1 MFASADVAGNVKLW
15 NISAHPL
22 FEMGYAELCDASPST
37 RTIRRE
43 IKRENRRE
51 QERTGE
57 NRREE
62 ERCQERDQ
70 ERGRERS
77 GKRERRE
84 RDARAR
90 ERDQRSGVSREITS
104 NSLILNSTQL
114 SFPLLVAPLRE
125 VQSVRLEVAASS
137 RSWSSARNLSASSLH
152 SIRVME

>member
-57 NRREE
+57 KRRDVRREIRRE
-62 ERCQERDQ
+62 VERDQ
-70 ERGRERS
+70 ER
-77 GKRERRE
+77 E
-84 RDARAR
+84 RDARETRAR
-90 ERDQRSGVSREITS
+90 EREIRGVG
-104 NSLILNSTQL
+104 
-114 SFPLLVAPLRE
+114 
-125 VQSVRLEVAASS
+125 
-137 RSWSSARNLSASSLH
+137 SAER
-152 SIRVME
+152 